1 MGNGQPDVIKEAKG
15 QEERGWRFY
24 ASVFFAV
31 IALIFVIQ
39 NTEETNV
46 SFLFAE
52 TEMPLFFALIIA
64 LALGALI
71 GWLTPRVR
79 RSGRSERE

>member
-1 MGNGQPDVIKEAKG
+1 MSEKRQDPIDRAQGSEG
-15 QEERGWRFY
+15 RGWRFY
-24 ASVFFAV
+24 MIAALVAL
-31 IALIFVIQ
+31 ALIFVIQ
-39 NTEETNV
+39 NTEKTNV

-52 TEMPLFFALIIA
+52 TEMPLFFALLIA

-79 RSGRSERE
+79 RSGKREPQ